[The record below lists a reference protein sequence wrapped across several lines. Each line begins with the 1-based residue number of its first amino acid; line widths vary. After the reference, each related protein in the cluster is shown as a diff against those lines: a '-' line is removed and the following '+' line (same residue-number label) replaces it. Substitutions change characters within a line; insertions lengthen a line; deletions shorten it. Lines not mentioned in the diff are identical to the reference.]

1 MNLMKQTE
9 DCLSTPACRPGRA
22 GIPTHL
28 TLHG

>member
-22 GIPTHL
+22 GIPTRFPRR
-28 TLHG
+28 G